1 MIDIH
6 SHIIPGVDD
15 GPKTMDEAVRMLQ
28 HMSDEG
34 ISTVIST
41 SHFKSPQFDVS
52 VDQVKSGVHLLRK
65 QVEHEGI
72 PLHILEG
79 HEIRIYKELMTDLLQ
94 GRALTLGNSHYV
106 LVELPSK
113 GVPDFAK
120 DLFKE
125 MLTNNF
131 IPIIAHPERNR
142 ELMEKPDTLF
152 TFVKNGVLS
161 QVTSGSLSGHYGSK
175 IRDTAISF
183 VENNLVHAIGSDV
196 HNLTTRPLLFNE
208 GIDVLDNRNLSK
220 QADILLENN
229 HRIAEN
235 GNIIMQEPIKPKK
248 AWWKVF

>member
-6 SHIIPGVDD
+6 SHIIPAVDD
-15 GPKTMDEAVRMLQ
+15 GPKTMEEAVRMLE

-52 VDQVKSGVHLLRK
+52 VDQVKNGVHLLKK
-65 QVEHEGI
+65 QVEKEGI
-72 PLHILEG
+72 PLKILEG
-79 HEIRIYKELMTDLLQ
+79 QEIRIYKDLVRDLLA
-94 GRALTLGNSHYV
+94 GRALSLGNSQYV
-106 LVELPSK
+106 LVEFPSK
-113 GVPDFAK
+113 EVPDFTV

-125 MLTNNF
+125 MISNNF

-142 ELMEKPDTLF
+142 ALMEKPEILYKF
-152 TFVKNGVLS
+152 IKNGALA
-161 QVTSGSLSGHYGSK
+161 QVTTGSLSGHYGSK
-175 IRDTAISF
+175 IKDTAISF
-183 VENNLVHAIGSDV
+183 VENNLVQAIGSDV

-208 GIDVLDNRNLSK
+208 GIDVLDRKNLSK